1 MMANVSKSAVMIF
14 GTSNKFLKK
23 HLIFRWG
30 TETIP
35 IVDDYKY
42 LGAHFKDTFP
52 KLDSW
57 TFHISK
63 KLVGVDIAF
72 NNCSYFL
79 TNKSMPVAW
88 RLTNFNGMV
97 APMFTYASSIWFP
110 NKTTLTKMKASYTR
124 KLRYTVDCDTAVNLL
139 VMCTFCNVNVLDY
152 WLELNR
158 VTFKYVSMRKDV
170 PGLHRTV
177 FNLLDKSSM
186 GYTRWSHHEKHKDT
200 LTLGPKEK
208 ATKTQIADVMQKW
221 KREHY
226 EQVGLAS
233 NRLDPDVLE
242 TFVLNDRH
250 FLTVDTNGVPIRAK
264 YKPNYTKWLTND
276 EFTFAIQCLGG
287 GNNLLDPKCI
297 CFFCGLHERSWKH
310 ISTCFRRIQSLIPD
324 LHMLTFGRTKCKQQ
338 VNKFHKLVE
347 YFTPELN
354 DLNGCMVSIL
364 EDGTIRTYFVTR
376 TFHNLS
382 SRTLDISTN
391 VIHAL
396 EALRMYKEGRV
407 FVVKPQH

>member
-1 MMANVSKSAVMIF
+1 
-14 GTSNKFLKK
+14 
-23 HLIFRWG
+23 
-30 TETIP
+30 
-35 IVDDYKY
+35 
-42 LGAHFKDTFP
+42 
-52 KLDSW
+52 
-57 TFHISK
+57 
-63 KLVGVDIAF
+63 
-72 NNCSYFL
+72 
-79 TNKSMPVAW
+79 MPVAW

-110 NKTTLTKMKASYTR
+110 NKKTLTKMKASYTR

-208 ATKTQIADVMQKW
+208 ATKTQIAEVMQKW

-276 EFTFAIQCLGG
+276 EFAFAIQCLGG
-287 GNNLLDPKCI
+287 GNNLMDPKCI
-297 CFFCGLHERSWKH
+297 CFFCGLHERSLKH

-324 LHMLTFGRTKCKQQ
+324 LHMLTLGRAKCKQQ
-338 VNKFHKLVE
+338 VDKLHKLVE

-391 VIHAL
+391 VIHSL